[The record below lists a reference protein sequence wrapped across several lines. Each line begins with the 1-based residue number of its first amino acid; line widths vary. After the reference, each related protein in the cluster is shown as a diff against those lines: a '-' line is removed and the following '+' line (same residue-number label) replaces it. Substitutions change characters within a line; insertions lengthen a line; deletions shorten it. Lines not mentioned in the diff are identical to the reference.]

1 MGTLPDQRYP
11 FYSDSNINNIKS
23 NVLGHL
29 NEIDEALGFF
39 NVMSTAQ
46 VLRSLV
52 IYDFA
57 LLFIG
62 LIFDILLIIF
72 IVVAVL
78 LIYSLLLI
86 SVETK
91 TFDFG
96 VMRLVGLTKLGFIS
110 LILTQAGMF
119 VIPAVLSGFILSL
132 PAIYFLYS
140 TLFDSS
146 LGYMPSVLPSLTAV
160 LMALFVGL
168 LIPLLSSIVPIRR
181 ALSTNLNEALDT

>member
-1 MGTLPDQRYP
+1 M
-11 FYSDSNINNIKS
+11 
-23 NVLGHL
+23 LGHL